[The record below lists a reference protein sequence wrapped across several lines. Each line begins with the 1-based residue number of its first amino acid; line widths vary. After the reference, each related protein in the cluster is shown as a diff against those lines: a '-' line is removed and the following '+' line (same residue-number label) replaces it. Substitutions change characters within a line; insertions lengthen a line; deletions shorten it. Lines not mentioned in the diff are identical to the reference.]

1 MESYANKVGKGV
13 KKRKKLNILDIL
25 LERKDV
31 TIDYN
36 LKKEELSKLLF
47 KKMKMDPKKIV
58 KIDTAAFR
66 TIHVQFALD
75 VELETYTDL
84 PAFEI

>member
-47 KKMKMDPKKIV
+47 KKMKMSRL
-58 KIDTAAFR
+58 TLQ
-66 TIHVQFALD
+66 H
-75 VELETYTDL
+75 LEPSMWNL
-84 PAFEI
+84 LQMLN